1 VTLEV
6 RPDAAPTEGPPST
19 VAAETGG
26 PRRRH
31 TARWTASLVL
41 VVLAALVALL
51 ATRPAATATEVY
63 TPLLGQ
69 RAPAIVGTTVTG
81 QSFSLKAYR
90 GRWVFVNFFASW
102 CPPCQTEEPTLVTFA
117 YQHRAP
123 GDAALVSVVYDDSAS
138 RARSF
143 QASAGATWPAVIDPG
158 GQTALRYG
166 VRGPPETFLVSPRG
180 IVVGHYDGA
189 FTKVSDLDQ
198 QLTAARAAGQ

>member
-1 VTLEV
+1 MTVEV
-6 RPDAAPTEGPPST
+6 APGAAPTDDPPSVVGADT
-19 VAAETGG
+19 VG

-31 TARWTASLVL
+31 TARWIASLVL
-41 VVLAALVALL
+41 VVLAALVVLL
-51 ATRPAATATEVY
+51 ATRPPATVTEVD

-69 RAPAIVGTTVTG
+69 SAPAIVGTTVTG
-81 QSFSLKAYR
+81 QSFDLAAYR

-117 YQHRAP
+117 YQHRSP
-123 GDAALVSVVYDDSAS
+123 SDAALVSVVYDDSTS
-138 RARSF
+138 RARGF

-158 GQTALRYG
+158 GQIALRYG

-189 FTKVSDLDQ
+189 FTKVGDLDQ
-198 QLTAARAAGQ
+198 QLAAARTAGL